1 MRYSY
6 AKGKQA
12 TLGENTSDAKHAVLY
27 MRVSTKEQEAEGFSI
42 PAQRRLL
49 EDYARKQGFQI
60 AEVFEDVET
69 AKHSGR
75 KAFQMMLD
83 YLVVNPRVR
92 HLLVEKTDRLYR
104 NFEDHVKISHLGLN
118 IHLVKEGELLNR
130 ESKSH
135 QKLVHGFKLL
145 MAKNYSDNLSEEVSK
160 GMLEKARG
168 GDFPVRAPVGYLNDR
183 NERRVV
189 IDPVRAPLIRQAFEL
204 YGTGNYSLSD
214 IRKKLIQNG
223 FTLKNGNGKPPKSTI
238 ELMLKNPFYYGEFR
252 WRGEIYRGN
261 HTPLI
266 SRELYVKVQGILS
279 RNKPGPY
286 QERQFGFV
294 KFMTCAHC
302 GCAITAEIKKGK
314 YVYYRCSYSKGKC
327 PQKYVPEAKLVAQFG
342 KLLQGLQ
349 LDERFAEWVLAAL
362 DESERDAREY
372 HKREVVRIQQELAKI
387 EARLEQMYLDKLDG
401 QISEDFWKKKSQDWQ
416 AEKRSLES
424 QLRAHQR
431 SNGEGLEQVREVLEL
446 AKSAYSLFLR
456 QDPHDQREL
465 LQYVTS
471 NLFLRDGLIE
481 PEYRKPFDLLAFAAT
496 EFKGETADSGSDDP
510 KSAVKWAQLDSNQ

>member
-6 AKGKQA
+6 ARGKKA
-12 TLGENTSDAKHAVLY
+12 SLSDKAADAQKAVLY

-49 EDYARKQGFQI
+49 EEYARKQGFQI
-60 AEVFEDVET
+60 AETFEDVET
-69 AKHSGR
+69 AKRSGR

-83 YLVVNPRVR
+83 YLVVNPQVR

-145 MAKNYSDNLSEEVSK
+145 MAKNFSDNLSEEVTK

-183 NERRVV
+183 NERSVV
-189 IDPVRAPLIRQAFEL
+189 IDPVRAPLVRQAFEL
-204 YGTGNYSLSD
+204 YATGNYSLSD
-214 IRKKLIQNG
+214 LRKKLIQDG
-223 FTLKNGNGKPPKSTI
+223 FTLKNGNPKPPKSTI
-238 ELMLKNPFYYGEFR
+238 EHMLKNPFYYGAFR
-252 WRGEIYRGN
+252 YRGDVCPGN
-261 HTPLI
+261 HTAI
-266 SRELYVKVQGILS
+266 VTRELYEKVRGILS

-286 QERQFGFV
+286 QDRQFGFI

-327 PQKYVPEAKLVAQFG
+327 QQKYVPEAKLIAQFG

-362 DESERDAREY
+362 AESERDARDY
-372 HKREVVRIQQELAKI
+372 HKREISRIQNELVKI
-387 EARLEQMYLDKLDG
+387 EARIEQM
-401 QISEDFWKKKSQDWQ
+401 
-416 AEKRSLES
+416 
-424 QLRAHQR
+424 
-431 SNGEGLEQVREVLEL
+431 
-446 AKSAYSLFLR
+446 
-456 QDPHDQREL
+456 
-465 LQYVTS
+465 
-471 NLFLRDGLIE
+471 
-481 PEYRKPFDLLAFAAT
+481 
-496 EFKGETADSGSDDP
+496 
-510 KSAVKWAQLDSNQ
+510 